1 LDEFSLCAFHT
12 GNPEIAYEKMKAV
25 MEMPFFP
32 QMGQQEQQRI
42 AKNVEQFRGAAAQKL
57 RQQQAQKQPVQPA

>member
-1 LDEFSLCAFHT
+1 
-12 GNPEIAYEKMKAV
+12 
-25 MEMPFFP
+25 
-32 QMGQQEQQRI
+32 MGQQEQQRI